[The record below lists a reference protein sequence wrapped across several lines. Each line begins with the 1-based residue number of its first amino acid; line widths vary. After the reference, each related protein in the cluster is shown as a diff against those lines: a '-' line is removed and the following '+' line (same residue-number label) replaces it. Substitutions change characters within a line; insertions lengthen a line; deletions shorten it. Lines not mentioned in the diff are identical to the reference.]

1 MYSSKHTQSIKF
13 ALYASKHTQ
22 QKKLCACFL
31 CLQAYTTNFI
41 DCVCLLAYTTSM
53 HIQSIFVILK
63 NVWSFS
69 FVDIVI
75 HDECYEFMTEI

>member
-1 MYSSKHTQSIKF
+1 M
-13 ALYASKHTQ
+13 LASKHTQ
-22 QKKLCACFL
+22 QKKILDCCV
-31 CLQAYTTNFI
+31 CLQAYTKFFI

-53 HIQSIFVILK
+53 NTQSIFVILK

-69 FVDIVI
+69 FVDIMN